1 MPPDITTLIITVG
14 SVIYICFLVLLLILF
29 VFYLPVRILL
39 IPAFWVR
46 KKTREDF
53 RPWPRRILVTLG
65 FAPAT
70 LFIGFF
76 AFFFVCGFRPDAP
89 VTAHSPDGTKEALL
103 YTNTWGIDRNTRLT
117 LKEPILYGL
126 CDRYRAVY
134 TGPDWADD
142 EVTGSE
148 RILWSKDGKH
158 LLVLRP
164 GIAEGGKLYITTGES
179 VYLWYSLEAGKRA
192 STMPNLSFADLAPID
207 FTEKVEKGEDI
218 FAADRAKLATTRAQ
232 TQDTNR

>member
-1 MPPDITTLIITVG
+1 MPTDITTLITTIG
-14 SVIYICFLVLLLILF
+14 LLIYIWFLYFLLIFF
-29 VFYLPVRILL
+29 VLYLPVRILL
-39 IPAFWVR
+39 IPGFWVR

-65 FAPAT
+65 FAPAP
-70 LFIGFF
+70 LLIGFI
-76 AFFFVCGFRPDAP
+76 AFFFVCDFRPDTA

-103 YTNTWGIDRNTRLT
+103 YSRILGIDKSTVLT
-117 LKEPILYGL
+117 LKDPILCGL
-126 CDRYRAVY
+126 CNRYKAVY
-134 TGPDWADD
+134 AGPEWAD

-179 VYLWYSLEAGKRA
+179 VYLLYSLEAGEGKSARA
-192 STMPNLSFADLAPID
+192 DLSFTDLAPIN
-207 FTEKVEKGEDI
+207 FTEKVERGEDI
-218 FAADRAKLATTRAQ
+218 FAEERARLATTRAQ
-232 TQDTNR
+232 TQ